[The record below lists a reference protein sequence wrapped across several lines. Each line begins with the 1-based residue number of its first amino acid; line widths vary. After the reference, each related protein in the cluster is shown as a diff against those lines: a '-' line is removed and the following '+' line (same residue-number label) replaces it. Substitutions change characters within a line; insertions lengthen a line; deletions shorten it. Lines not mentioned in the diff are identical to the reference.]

1 MCHNGTL
8 KDSDLILYFQRL
20 VNKIYKLMPMK
31 ENNDST
37 YNIYVQKLIEQ
48 LKGGE
53 KLIIQDSQFVE
64 ILFNISSLT
73 GIDDIKLHNSIV
85 KESISICQ
93 SLIRDIELK
102 EDLLWVIHLIEHI

>member
-102 EDLLWVIHLIEHI
+102 EDLL